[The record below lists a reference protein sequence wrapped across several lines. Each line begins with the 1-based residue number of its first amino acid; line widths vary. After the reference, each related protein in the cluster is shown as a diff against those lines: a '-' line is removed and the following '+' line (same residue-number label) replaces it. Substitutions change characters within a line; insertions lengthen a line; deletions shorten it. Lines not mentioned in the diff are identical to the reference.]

1 MICGQKTIFGALN
14 EFLAFGPS
22 TIGFATSKSMSL
34 SSGSFLVGL
43 KEKVD
48 GDRYWGL
55 VWFDTFPV
63 ESLEIVDI
71 GCNYKGQVLNI

>member
-1 MICGQKTIFGALN
+1 LN

-22 TIGFATSKSMSL
+22 TIGFTTSKSMSL
-34 SSGSFLVGL
+34 SSGRKRGSFLVGL

-48 GDRYWGL
+48 GERYWGL

-71 GCNYKGQVLNI
+71 GCDYKRQVLNI